1 MNLKGLREKFHEYD
15 SKVSSLFHKDEEDMK
30 KPSWVRIIPTWLGL
44 IIILIVAGSVVNTLL
59 TVEVNEELI
68 PSYSGYNLRYSSYKS
83 SSIYIYSVSG
93 DSPNMDAYHIAY
105 DGRIKIDLDTTDIPH
120 SNYFGEIMES
130 YLNGKNEYN
139 ASVNIELTAYDS
151 DDNEIDT
158 SYTMRLNNTNSDML
172 FESFELLNFKD
183 LKFDFKNGI
192 LTIAHSTNDKRISDS
207 PINNSLE
214 NIDHIEGV
222 IHVYNINALEPS
234 DSGYYNYTLNFTI
247 PKTAINVRSS

>member
-15 SKVSSLFHKDEEDMK
+15 SKVSSLFHKDEDGMK

-44 IIILIVAGSVVNTLL
+44 IIILIVAGSVVTTML

-83 SSIYIYSVSG
+83 SYYYISVSG
-93 DSPNMDAYHIAY
+93 DSPNKDAYHIAY
-105 DGRIKIDLDTTDIPH
+105 DGRIKIDLDTADIPH
-120 SNYFGEIMES
+120 SDYFGEIMES
-130 YLNGKNEYN
+130 YLNGNNEYN

-151 DDNEIDT
+151 DDKEIDT
-158 SYTMRLNNTNSDML
+158 SYTMRPDNNNNSDML
-172 FESFELLNFKD
+172 FESFDLLNFKN

-192 LTIAHSTNDKRISDS
+192 LTIAHSAKDRRISDS
-207 PINNSLE
+207 PLNNSLE
-214 NIDHIEGV
+214 NIDHVECI
-222 IHVYNINALEPS
+222 IHVYNINALETS
-234 DSGYYNYTLNFTI
+234 DPGYYNYTLNFTI